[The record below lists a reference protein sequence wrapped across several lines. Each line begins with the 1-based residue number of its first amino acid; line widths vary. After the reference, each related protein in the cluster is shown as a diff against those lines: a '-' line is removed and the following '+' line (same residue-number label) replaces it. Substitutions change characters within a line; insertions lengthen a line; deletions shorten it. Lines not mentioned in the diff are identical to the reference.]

1 MRPTT
6 STARRSACA
15 GGSTASAAVRFAMGA
30 MVQSVDING
39 ILVTN
44 TFNNFGSTQTFAGGY
59 FAQPTNI
66 GSHTRTA
73 FAVLPELG
81 LTVGYQIAPW
91 ASIFAGYNF
100 IYTNNVVRAPQQVN
114 RQINPNGRPAFTN
127 PSAPVTGPA
136 QPSFKFNSSDFWAQ
150 GLNVGF
156 AFRF

>member
-1 MRPTT
+1 
-6 STARRSACA
+6 
-15 GGSTASAAVRFAMGA
+15 MGA
-30 MVQSVDING
+30 MVQSVDISG
-39 ILVTN
+39 ALVTN
-44 TFNNFGSTQTFAGGY
+44 TFNGFGANQTFTGGY

-81 LTVGYQIAPW
+81 LTVGYQITPW

-114 RQINPNGRPAFTN
+114 RQINPNGRPAFTS
-127 PSAPVTGPA
+127 PTDPVTGPA